1 MTVSSM
7 LCLWM
12 QKKSRING
20 WDGFFASLPEP
31 ERSIIRFLSLIQTFP
46 TLWTWLLL
54 SLLRQR
60 QYLDCVPLP
69 NSREAH
75 GEPAP
80 MSERSELRRRDPA
93 RLYIGCLPLPW
104 HVRQLR
110 REGVK
115 GIVNMCEEWNG
126 WTQLYQ
132 SLGVEQCHLPTIDYC
147 NVPAHHIRRGVD
159 FIHRKISQGES
170 VYVHCKSGV
179 GRCAMVLVAYLAR
192 HHMHMDVERANVW
205 ARAHRRQIISNVAAR
220 PGVIEYLASVSSD
233 GGPTEER
240 ALQALS

>member
-1 MTVSSM
+1 M

-110 REGVK
+110 REGV
-115 GIVNMCEEWNG
+115 
-126 WTQLYQ
+126 
-132 SLGVEQCHLPTIDYC
+132 P
-147 NVPAHHIRRGVD
+147 R
-159 FIHRKISQGES
+159 
-170 VYVHCKSGV
+170 
-179 GRCAMVLVAYLAR
+179 
-192 HHMHMDVERANVW
+192 
-205 ARAHRRQIISNVAAR
+205 
-220 PGVIEYLASVSSD
+220 
-233 GGPTEER
+233 
-240 ALQALS
+240 